1 MNVIMEIKKLRRQ
14 IASLKEALKFMGF
27 RMGVLITNTY
37 LLERQILTVE
47 ERNWLI
53 TRYKD
58 DITAIH
64 ITLNQ
69 VRDRLEFNLVTYK
82 LLKRRRR
89 ET

>member
-1 MNVIMEIKKLRRQ
+1 MEIKKLRRQ